1 MSFTSNVFRV
11 APDTAPSS
19 PQTMASDRVAL
30 LKALA
35 SYIITVK
42 DTMCGIKNVGKIT
55 RGLEEEIEAIAFFHS
70 ILEFEI
76 RKSIQLPLS
85 HDWWDE
91 AKVIALLRNA
101 TKTFKRLQ
109 AILNEIRRQRTAL
122 QNVHEYYRLTQ
133 YDSEIQHLR
142 RRITTYINA
151 VKIPVFLL
159 AMQVLFF
166 QSAKLRN

>member
-1 MSFTSNVFRV
+1 
-11 APDTAPSS
+11 
-19 PQTMASDRVAL
+19 
-30 LKALA
+30 
-35 SYIITVK
+35 
-42 DTMCGIKNVGKIT
+42 MCGIKNVGKIT
-55 RGLEEEIEAIAFFHS
+55 RGLEEEIEAIAFFLS

-142 RRITTYINA
+142 RHNIHQRGENPCILTCNA
-151 VKIPVFLL
+151 STFLPIR
-159 AMQVLFF
+159 
-166 QSAKLRN
+166 KT